1 MEKLVVIIGPT
12 AVGKTEISVEL
23 ALRLQGEIISGDSMQ
38 VYKYMDIGTAKIRP
52 EESRGIP
59 HHLLDIREPDQTFN
73 VAEFQQLARQKISE
87 INQRGKLPLLVGGTG
102 LYVQAVLDDYEFGP
116 AETDPGYR
124 QKLRE
129 IARTKG
135 EKYLHRQL
143 QAVDPLA
150 ADRIHPNDIKR
161 IIRALEYYHSTGKQI
176 SANSEGL
183 ERTELKRYNAVLIGL
198 NMDRQKLYQRIE
210 QRVDQMM
217 DDGFLEEVR
226 GLLARGYDPNL
237 PSLQGL
243 GYKQLISYLQGEIA
257 LETAVELIKRD
268 TRRFAKRQ
276 LTWFRRDPRICW
288 FNLDSYAD
296 KRILLEELL
305 SIIGRSIPVNVE

>member
-176 SANSEGL
+176 
-183 ERTELKRYNAVLIGL
+183 
-198 NMDRQKLYQRIE
+198 
-210 QRVDQMM
+210 
-217 DDGFLEEVR
+217 
-226 GLLARGYDPNL
+226 
-237 PSLQGL
+237 
-243 GYKQLISYLQGEIA
+243 
-257 LETAVELIKRD
+257 
-268 TRRFAKRQ
+268 
-276 LTWFRRDPRICW
+276 
-288 FNLDSYAD
+288 
-296 KRILLEELL
+296 
-305 SIIGRSIPVNVE
+305 